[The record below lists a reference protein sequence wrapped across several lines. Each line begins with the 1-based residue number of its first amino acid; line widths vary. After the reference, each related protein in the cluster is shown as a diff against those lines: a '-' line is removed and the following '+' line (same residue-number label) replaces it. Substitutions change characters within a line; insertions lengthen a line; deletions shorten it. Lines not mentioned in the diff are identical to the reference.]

1 MDLIFTVTM
10 EGYLAAIDAR
20 NGNIVRMTNV
30 LDVIKNYKKKNI
42 QPIGFIVTRNNIYLS
57 LNNGKLIVTD
67 ITTGKSIDIIK
78 IDSEKISRPY
88 VLNNDMYIVRDNA
101 ILKLN

>member
-1 MDLIFTVTM
+1 M
-10 EGYLAAIDAR
+10 
-20 NGNIVRMTNV
+20 
-30 LDVIKNYKKKNI
+30 
-42 QPIGFIVTRNNIYLS
+42 
-57 LNNGKLIVTD
+57 TD

>member
-1 MDLIFTVTM
+1 M

-101 ILKLN
+101 ILKLNKNVPETS